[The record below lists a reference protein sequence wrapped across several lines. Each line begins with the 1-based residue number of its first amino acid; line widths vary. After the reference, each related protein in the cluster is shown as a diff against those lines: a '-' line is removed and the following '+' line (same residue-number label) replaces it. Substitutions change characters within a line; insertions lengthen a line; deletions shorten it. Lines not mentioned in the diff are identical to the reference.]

1 MENDPSW
8 YTQRNKKDGSRSR
21 ETNMA
26 WYDRLLGRAPIVDEE
41 KLNPAQ
47 YVISRNEGMTIDSRE
62 VVTNYRNAY
71 EQLEIV
77 NRAVN
82 MIVDDVSEI
91 PFAIGEKIVGT
102 TNVLKNIRRS
112 KVDLLINK
120 EPNPFQD
127 VSAFKRNLIID
138 LLIDGNIFI
147 YFDGAH
153 LYHLPADKVRIYTD
167 DKTYVERYSYDNSID
182 YSPDEIIHI
191 KENSFNSIYRGTPRL
206 KPAFR
211 TMQLLGSM
219 RDFQDNFFKNGAVP
233 GLVLKSPNTLSEK
246 IKERMLQAWVAR
258 YNPKSGGRRP
268 LFLDGGLEVENLTEI
283 NFKELDFQEGIKSNE
298 RIILE
303 AMGIPSILMDGG
315 NNANI
320 RPNHRL
326 YYLETILPIVKKVSC
341 ALERFFGF
349 SMSEDVTG
357 IPALQPELRDQA
369 AYYATLVNTGIL
381 SANEAREALG
391 KEPVDGFDEPRVPA
405 NIAGSATNPEQGG
418 RPTEAA
424 PSEEE

>member
-1 MENDPSW
+1 
-8 YTQRNKKDGSRSR
+8 
-21 ETNMA
+21 MA
-26 WYDRLLGRAPIVDEE
+26 WYDRFLGRNSEE
-41 KLNPAQ
+41 KLNPSQ

-62 VVTNYRNAY
+62 VITNYRNAY

-82 MIVDDVSEI
+82 MIVDDVAEI
-91 PFAIGEKIVGT
+91 PFSVGEKIVGT
-102 TNVLKNIRRS
+102 NNILKNIRRS
-112 KVDLLINK
+112 KVELLLNV

-127 VSAFKRNLIID
+127 VSSFKRNLIID

-153 LYHLPADKVRIYTD
+153 LYHLPADKITIYSD
-167 DKTYVERYSYDNSID
+167 DSTYIEKFTYDNSID
-182 YSPDEIIHI
+182 YSPNEIIHV
-191 KENSFNSIYRGTPRL
+191 KENSFNSIYRGVPRL
-206 KPAFR
+206 KPAYR
-211 TMQLLGSM
+211 TMQLLASM
-219 RDFQDNFFKNGAVP
+219 RNFQDNFFKNGAVP

-246 IKERMLQAWVAR
+246 VKERMMQAWSMR
-258 YNPKSGGRRP
+258 YNPNSGGRRP
-268 LFLDGGLEVENLTEI
+268 LILDGGLEVDPLTDV
-283 NFKELDFQEGIKSNE
+283 NFKELDFAESIKANE

-303 AMGIPSILMDGG
+303 AMGIPPILLDGG

-326 YYLETILPIVKKVSC
+326 YYLETVLPVVKKLGY

-349 SMSEDVTG
+349 SLNEDVTG

-391 KEPVDGFDEPRVPA
+391 KEPVAGFDEPRVPA
-405 NIAGSATNPEQGG
+405 NIAGSAANPEQGG
-418 RPTEAA
+418 RPPEETE
-424 PSEEE
+424 ENNE

>member
-1 MENDPSW
+1 
-8 YTQRNKKDGSRSR
+8 
-21 ETNMA
+21 MA
-26 WYDRLLGRAPIVDEE
+26 WYDRILGRTEE

-47 YVISRNEGMTIDSRE
+47 YVISRNEGLTVDSRE

-82 MIVDDVSEI
+82 MIVDDVADI
-91 PFAIGEKIVGT
+91 PFSLGTQVPGTNNIV
-102 TNVLKNIRRS
+102 KNIRRS
-112 KVDLLINK
+112 KVDLLINR

-127 VSAFKRNLIID
+127 INSFKRNLIID

-153 LYHLPADKVRIYTD
+153 LYHLPANKVRIETDEQTFVAKYT
-167 DKTYVERYSYDNSID
+167 YENSID
-182 YSPDEIIHI
+182 YSPNEIIHI
-191 KENSFNSIYRGTPRL
+191 KENSFNSIYRGVPRL
-206 KPAFR
+206 KPAWR
-211 TMQLLGSM
+211 TMQLLSSM
-219 RDFQDNFFKNGAVP
+219 RNFQDNFFKNGAVP

-258 YNPKSGGRRP
+258 YNPQSGGRRP
-268 LFLDGGLEVENLTEI
+268 LFLDGGLSVENLTEI
-283 NFKELDFQEGIKSNE
+283 NFKDLDFQEGIKSNE

-303 AMGIPSILMDGG
+303 AMGIPPILLDGG

-326 YYLETILPIVKKVSC
+326 YYLETILPIVRKLGY
-341 ALERFFGF
+341 ALERYFGF
-349 SMSEDVTG
+349 TVSEDVTG

-369 AYYATLVNTGIL
+369 AYYATLVNTGIM
-381 SANEAREALG
+381 SPNEARQALG
-391 KEPVDGFDEPRVPA
+391 KDPVDGFDTPRVPA
-405 NIAGSATNPEQGG
+405 NIAGSAANPQEGG
-418 RPTEAA
+418 RPAEAA
-424 PSEEE
+424 PSDEE

>member
-1 MENDPSW
+1 
-8 YTQRNKKDGSRSR
+8 
-21 ETNMA
+21 
-26 WYDRLLGRAPIVDEE
+26 
-41 KLNPAQ
+41 
-47 YVISRNEGMTIDSRE
+47 MTVDSRE
-62 VVTNYRNAY
+62 IVTNYKNAY

-91 PFAIGEKIVGT
+91 PFAVGEKLVGT
-102 TNVLKNIRRS
+102 TNVLKNIRKS
-112 KVDLLINK
+112 KVNLLLNI

-127 VSAFKRNLIID
+127 ISSFKRNLIID

-153 LYHLPADKVRIYTD
+153 LYHLPADKVTIYTD

-191 KENSFNSIYRGTPRL
+191 KENSFNSIYRGVPRL
-206 KPAFR
+206 KPAYR
-211 TMQLLGSM
+211 TMQLLSSM
-219 RDFQDNFFKNGAVP
+219 RNFQDNFFKNGAVP

-246 IKERMLQAWVAR
+246 VKERMMQAWSMR
-258 YNPKSGGRRP
+258 YNPNTGGRRP
-268 LFLDGGLEVENLTEI
+268 LILDGGLEVDPLTKI
-283 NFKELDFQEGIKSNE
+283 NFKELDFAESIKSNE

-303 AMGIPSILMDGG
+303 AMGIPPILLDGG

-326 YYLETILPIVKKVSC
+326 YYLETVLPIVKKLGY

-349 SMSEDVTG
+349 KLAEDVTG

-391 KEPVDGFDEPRVPA
+391 KDPVDGFDEPRVPA
-405 NIAGSATNPEQGG
+405 NIAGSAVNPEQGG
-418 RPTEAA
+418 RPAEAA

>member
-1 MENDPSW
+1 
-8 YTQRNKKDGSRSR
+8 
-21 ETNMA
+21 MA
-26 WYDRLLGRAPIVDEE
+26 WYDRFIGRADVED

-82 MIVDDVSEI
+82 MIVDDVSDI
-91 PFAIGEKIVGT
+91 PYQIGEQTLGINNIV
-102 TNVLKNIRRS
+102 KNIRRS
-112 KVDLLINK
+112 KVDVLVNK

-127 VSAFKRNLIID
+127 INTFKRNLVID

-153 LYHLPADKVRIYTD
+153 LYHLPADKMTIYSDTD
-167 DKTYVERYSYDNSID
+167 TYIEKFVYDNSID
-182 YSPDEIIHI
+182 YSVNEIIHI
-191 KENSFNSIYRGTPRL
+191 KENSFNSIYRGVPRL

-211 TMQLLGSM
+211 TMQLLASM
-219 RDFQDNFFKNGAVP
+219 RNFQDNFFKNGAVP

-246 IKERMLQAWVAR
+246 IKERMLQAWSVR
-258 YNPKSGGRRP
+258 YNPNTGGRRP
-268 LFLDGGLEVENLTEI
+268 LILDGGLEVDSLTNI
-283 NFKELDFQEGIKSNE
+283 NFKELDFQESIKANE

-303 AMGIPSILMDGG
+303 AMGIPPILLDGG

-326 YYLETILPIVKKVSC
+326 YYLETILPIVRKIGYAV
-341 ALERFFGF
+341 ERFFGF
-349 SMSEDVTG
+349 TISEDVTG

-391 KEPVDGFDEPRVPA
+391 KEPVNGFDTPRVPA
-405 NIAGSATNPEQGG
+405 NIAGSAVNPEEGG
-418 RPTEAA
+418 RPVETP
-424 PSEEE
+424 PSEEN

>member
-1 MENDPSW
+1 
-8 YTQRNKKDGSRSR
+8 
-21 ETNMA
+21 MA
-26 WYDRLLGRAPIVDEE
+26 WYDRLLGRTPVVDDE

-62 VVTNYRNAY
+62 IVTNYRNAY

-82 MIVDDVSEI
+82 MIVDDVAEI
-91 PFAIGEKIVGT
+91 PFSVGEKIVGT

-112 KVDLLINK
+112 KVDLLLNK

-127 VSAFKRNLIID
+127 INAFKRNLIID

-153 LYHLPADKVRIYTD
+153 LYHLPADKVTIYTD

-182 YSPDEIIHI
+182 YSPDEIIHV
-191 KENSFNSIYRGTPRL
+191 KENSFNSIYRGVPRL

-283 NFKELDFQEGIKSNE
+283 NFKDLDFQEGIKSNE
-298 RIILE
+298 KIILE
-303 AMGIPSILMDGG
+303 AMGIPPILLDGG

-326 YYLETILPIVKKVSC
+326 YYLETVLPIVKKLGY

-349 SMSEDVTG
+349 SLSEDVTG

-381 SANEAREALG
+381 SANEARVALG
-391 KEPVDGFDEPRVPA
+391 KDPVEGFDEPRIPA
-405 NIAGSATNPEQGG
+405 NIAGSAASPEQGG
-418 RPTEAA
+418 RPAEAA

>member
-1 MENDPSW
+1 
-8 YTQRNKKDGSRSR
+8 
-21 ETNMA
+21 MA
-26 WYDRLLGRAPIVDEE
+26 WYDRFIGRADVED

-82 MIVDDVSEI
+82 MIVDDVSDI
-91 PFAIGEKIVGT
+91 PYQIGDQTIGINNIV
-102 TNVLKNIRRS
+102 KNIRRS
-112 KVDLLINK
+112 KVDVLVNK

-127 VSAFKRNLIID
+127 INTFKRNLVID

-153 LYHLPADKVRIYTD
+153 LYHLPADKMTIYSDTD
-167 DKTYVERYSYDNSID
+167 TYIEKFVYDNSID
-182 YSPDEIIHI
+182 YSVNEIIHI
-191 KENSFNSIYRGTPRL
+191 KENSFNSIYRGVPRL

-211 TMQLLGSM
+211 TMQLLASM
-219 RDFQDNFFKNGAVP
+219 RNFQDNFFKNGAVP

-246 IKERMLQAWVAR
+246 IKERMLQAWSVR
-258 YNPKSGGRRP
+258 YNPNTGGRRP
-268 LFLDGGLEVENLTEI
+268 LILDGGLEVDSLTNI
-283 NFKELDFQEGIKSNE
+283 NFKELDFQESIKANE

-303 AMGIPSILMDGG
+303 AMGIPPILLDGG

-326 YYLETILPIVKKVSC
+326 YYLETILPIVRKIGYAV
-341 ALERFFGF
+341 ERFFGF
-349 SMSEDVTG
+349 TISEDVTG

-391 KEPVDGFDEPRVPA
+391 KEPVNGFDTPRVPA
-405 NIAGSATNPEQGG
+405 NIAGSAVNPEEGG
-418 RPTEAA
+418 RPVETP
-424 PSEEE
+424 PSEEN